1 MTSNDTPEVAETG
14 ETHAFQAEV
23 SRLLHLMVHAVYSNK
38 DIFLRELISNSA
50 DACERLRHAAVTDA
64 SLTADDPD
72 FRIRLETDPTA
83 KTLTIADNGIG
94 MSHDEMIENLG
105 TIARSGTRAF
115 LDGLQDAKDGSALI
129 GQFGV
134 GFYSAFMVAGGVE
147 VVSRAASSD
156 EAWRWLSDGQGSFTV
171 DPVEIADAPVRGTQV
186 TLHLSDDALD
196 YAAPS
201 TIERIVREYSAH
213 VPVPIVLVTPKEA
226 AEPKDGEEAEVVEAG
241 ATEERQLADGSALWT
256 KSKSDITDEEY
267 AEFYGHV
274 SAQFD
279 QPALTLHYRAEGRH
293 EYSVLLFLPSMKPF
307 DLFDPSRKG
316 RVKLYVRR
324 VFIADDV
331 EILPAWLRF
340 MRGVVDSEDL
350 PLNISRE
357 MLQKNP
363 VLESIRKG
371 VVNRVLSE
379 LQKLADGEPE
389 KYLEIWETFGPVIKE
404 GLYEDYEKRDKIF
417 ALSRFRTTAGGSDDW
432 RTLADYVADLKENQT
447 QIFYAT
453 GENLEALK
461 TSPQLE
467 GYRARGIEVL
477 LLADPVDAFWVQT
490 ALGFEGK
497 PFRSVTQGSADLDA
511 IPLPEDAE
519 KAEEDDGVALGDI
532 AKLATFIKET
542 LGDAVSDVRASSRL
556 AESPVCL
563 VAPEHGPDRQFE
575 KLMAQREDKGGMGAF
590 APVLELNPRNALV
603 KSIAG
608 KVDDATSKAELEDSA
623 WLLFDQA
630 RVLDGEVP
638 SDPAGFAARL
648 ARLMSKSLG

>member
-1 MTSNDTPEVAETG
+1 MTSNGTLETDATGGSG

-50 DACERLRHAAVTDA
+50 DACERLRHLAVTDA
-64 SLTADDPD
+64 SLTAEDPD
-72 FRIRLETDPTA
+72 FRIRLETDPDA

-94 MSHDEMIENLG
+94 MSRDEMIENLG

-115 LDGLQDAKDGSALI
+115 LDGLKDAKDGSALI

-134 GFYSAFMVAGGVE
+134 GFYSAFMVAREVE
-147 VVSRAASSD
+147 VTSRAAGSD
-156 EAWRWLSDGQGSFTV
+156 EAWRWRSDGQGEFS
-171 DPVEIADAPVRGTQV
+171 VEPADLADAPARGTRV
-186 TLHLSDDALD
+186 TLHLNDESLD
-196 YAAPS
+196 YATPS
-201 TIERIVREYSAH
+201 AIERIVREYSSH
-213 VPVPIVLVTPKEA
+213 VPVPIVLVAPARPERDEDG
-226 AEPKDGEEAEVVEAG
+226 AEKPVEEG
-241 ATEERQLADGSALWT
+241 KTEERQLADGTALWT
-256 KSKSDITDEEY
+256 KPKSDITEDEY
-267 AEFYGHV
+267 REFYGHV

-279 QPALTLHYRAEGRH
+279 EPALTLHYRAEGRH

-331 EILPAWLRF
+331 DIMPAWLRF

-363 VLESIRKG
+363 VLDSIRKG

-379 LQKLADGEPE
+379 LQKLADNEPE
-389 KYLEIWETFGPVIKE
+389 KYIKIWETFGPVIKE
-404 GLYEDYEKRDKIF
+404 GLYEDFEKRDKIF
-417 ALSRFRTTAGGSDDW
+417 ALARFRTTASDDW
-432 RTLADYVADLKENQT
+432 RSLADYVADLKENQT

-461 TSPQLE
+461 RSPQLE

-490 ALGFEGK
+490 ALGYEGK
-497 PFRSVTQGSADLDA
+497 PFRSVTQGAADLDA
-511 IPLPEDAE
+511 IPLPEDSD
-519 KAEEDDGVALGDI
+519 KPEDDAGDKGDI
-532 AKLATFIKET
+532 AKLATFIKEV
-542 LGDAVSDVRASSRL
+542 LGNRVSDVRASSRL
-556 AESPVCL
+556 SESPVCL
-563 VAPEHGPDRQFE
+563 VAPEGGPDRQFE
-575 KLMAQREDKGGMGAF
+575 KLMSQREGAMGGF
-590 APVLELNPRNALV
+590 APVLELNPRNPLI
-603 KSIAG
+603 KSIAARAG
-608 KVDDATSKAELEDSA
+608 DATAKAELEDSA

-630 RVLDGEVP
+630 RVLDGEIPADP
-638 SDPAGFAARL
+638 SGFAMRL
-648 ARLMSKSLG
+648 GRLMSKNLG